1 MLYYFLTACANMSAP
16 AGYSYFFDYARA
28 ASAVLAFTAID
39 LSKIKVVTLFALCIY
54 VVSRRATAQ
63 LNTSLHNLAQT

>member
-1 MLYYFLTACANMSAP
+1 MGAP
-16 AGYSYFFDYARA
+16 AGYSYFFDHALA

-39 LSKIKVVTLFALCIY
+39 LGKIKIVALFALCIY

-63 LNTSLHNLAQT
+63 LNT